1 MTARVSGLRRLGF
14 IALLAG
20 GAAQAAISDAPG
32 IPQARI
38 EVARRADAWTA
49 DFIFD
54 RSVTAWV
61 FRRSDLTSETRRPW
75 RQEKWTVV
83 TRGVRLQRRGNYDVL
98 TAERGEL
105 PRRVTVN
112 FKPVSEGLE
121 QDHPPA
127 LIFTDG
133 SVALFVAQFD
143 CFPMDSLEAVR
154 ALPADLNNHPV
165 PAARLKYVFRDAA
178 GPVLLAGKRSPTGET
193 TEKDTYVFFGATSP
207 VETPDMIG
215 VFDPQLPDWIQ
226 QSLTRGVPTLIGR
239 YTQELGALRRFKPTV
254 LVSWEGPTR
263 GIMSREGGALK
274 GLIAMRYAGAGLLEE
289 TGDQRHVGLWFIAH
303 EAAHFWLGQ
312 TVAYE
317 YARDAWITEGGAE
330 LLAFRAVAEVD
341 PEYDPRVPLNR
352 AIEECIGFTE
362 NRGVARAGERGERRA
377 YYACGAVFALVAEA
391 GSGRSYY
398 KFARRLVDTNRADG
412 VVSRAEWLA
421 ALDAV
426 THKPDLSRD
435 VARLLDRGVPNPGE
449 FITDLLIR
457 AGVNLE
463 VGPAGIPRLR

>member
-1 MTARVSGLRRLGF
+1 MTARISVLCRLGI

-32 IPQARI
+32 IPQVRI
-38 EVARRADAWTA
+38 EVTRRADAWTA
-49 DFIFD
+49 EFIFD

-75 RQEKWTVV
+75 RQENWNVS

-105 PRRVTVN
+105 PRRVIVN

-143 CFPMDSLEAVR
+143 CFPMDSLAAVR
-154 ALPADLNNHPV
+154 ALPGDLNNHPV
-165 PAARLKYVFRDAA
+165 PAARLKYAFRDAA
-178 GPVLLAGKRSPTGET
+178 GPVLLGGKRSPTGET
-193 TEKDTYVFFGATSP
+193 TEKDTYVLFGATSP

-226 QSLTRGVPTLIGR
+226 QSLTRGVPALIGR

-263 GIMSREGGALK
+263 GIMSREGGALN

-341 PEYDPRVPLNR
+341 PEYDPRIPLNR

-377 YYACGAVFALVAEA
+377 FYACGAVFALVAEA

-398 KFARRLVDTNRADG
+398 KFARRLVDANRADG

-421 ALDAV
+421 ALDAA
-426 THKPDLSRD
+426 TRKPDLSRD
-435 VARLLDRGVPNPGE
+435 VARLLDRGVPNSRE
-449 FITDLLIR
+449 FITDLLVR

-463 VGPAGIPRLR
+463 VDPAGIPRLR

>member
-1 MTARVSGLRRLGF
+1 MRALRLALPLMGLLV
-14 IALLAG
+14 
-20 GAAQAAISDAPG
+20 GAAADARIADAPG
-32 IPQARI
+32 IPQVRI
-38 EVARRADAWTA
+38 EVARRADNWTA
-49 DFIFD
+49 EFIFD

-75 RQEKWTVV
+75 RQETWSVV
-83 TRGVRLQRRGNYDVL
+83 TPGVRLQRRGNYDVL
-98 TAERGEL
+98 TASGEL
-105 PRRVTVN
+105 PRKVTVN

-127 LIFTDG
+127 LVFTDG
-133 SVALFVAQFD
+133 SVALFIGQFD
-143 CFPMDSLEAVR
+143 CFPMDSLSEVR

-165 PAARLKYVFRDAA
+165 PAARLKFAFRDAA
-178 GPVLLAGKRSPTGET
+178 GPVLLEGKRSATGET
-193 TEKDTYVFFGATSP
+193 TGKDTYVFFGATRP
-207 VETPDMIG
+207 VETADMIG

-226 QSLTRGVPTLIGR
+226 ESLTRGVPAMIGR
-239 YTQELGALRRFKPTV
+239 YTLELGPLRRFKPTV

-263 GIMSREGGALK
+263 GLMSREGGALD
-274 GLIAMRYAGAGLLEE
+274 GLIALRYSGSGLLKE
-289 TGDQRHVGLWFIAH
+289 TDEQRHVGLWFIAH

-312 TVAYE
+312 TVGYE

-330 LLAFRAVAEVD
+330 LLAFRAVAEIE

-352 AIEECIGFTE
+352 AIEECIGLTE

-377 YYACGAVFALVAEA
+377 FYSCGAVFALVAEA
-391 GSGRSYY
+391 GSGRSFY

-421 ALDAV
+421 ALDAA
-426 THKPDLSRD
+426 TLKPDLARD

-449 FITDLLIR
+449 FITDLLVR
-457 AGVNLE
+457 AGVNLD
-463 VGPAGIPRLR
+463 VDAGGIPRLR